1 LFNFGTFLQLIV
13 DGLATGSIYAAL
25 ALAIVLVNQATGMIN
40 FAQGGMAVLA
50 AYLGMTVGNLVSPVA
65 GVTLGIIAGIVAALA
80 LSYAMGAVV
89 ERFVM
94 RRFMGGDPDTAV
106 VATIGLL
113 TLITGL
119 IGLIWTYNYIPYPFF
134 FTGLE
139 SMSLGGLAVSAWSL
153 TTFLT
158 IVAIML
164 LLQALFRWTKLGLG
178 FRAVAD
184 NRASSALSGIKVGRM
199 LQVGWGLAAMLGA
212 IAGVLVAAKIQLV
225 PDMFDTYL
233 VYALAAVIIG
243 GLDSPLGAVLAAWGI
258 AVVENLAAAYV
269 PFVGHDLKIAV
280 PLILMV
286 VLLVLRPQGLFG
298 RKVVV
303 RV

>member
-1 LFNFGTFLQLIV
+1 MNTFVQLVV

-25 ALAIVLVNQATGMIN
+25 ALAIVIVNQTTNLVN

-50 AYLGMTVGNLVSPVA
+50 AYVGMTVTNALIPAIGPTAAIVA
-65 GVTLGIIAGIVAALA
+65 GVLFAVVASFVL
-80 LSYAMGAVV
+80 GAVL

-94 RRFMGGDPDTAV
+94 RRFMGGDPDAAV

-119 IGLIWTYNYIPYPFF
+119 CGLIWTYNYIPYPFF
-134 FTGLE
+134 F
-139 SMSLGGLAVSAWSL
+139 SAGASFTVAGIAISVWSL
-153 TTFLT
+153 TTFIT
-158 IVAIML
+158 ILAMMI
-164 LLQALFRWTKLGLG
+164 LLQLLFRVSKLGLG
-178 FRAVAD
+178 LRAVSI
-184 NRASSALSGIKVGRM
+184 NPSSAALSGIRVGGILM
-199 LQVGWGLAAMLGA
+199 IGWGLAAALGA
-212 IAGVLVAAKIQLV
+212 IAGVLVAAKVQLV
-225 PDMFDTYL
+225 PSMFDAAL
-233 VYALAAVIIG
+233 LYALAAVIIG
-243 GLDSPLGAVLAAWGI
+243 GLDSPIGAVVAAWGI

-280 PLILMV
+280 PF
-286 VLLVLRPQGLFG
+286 VLLFAVLIFKPEGLFG

>member
-1 LFNFGTFLQLIV
+1 MFNFGTFLQLIV

-50 AYLGMTVGNLVSPVA
+50 AYLGMTVGNLVSPALGLV
-65 GVTLGIIAGIVAALA
+65 LGIIVGILAALV
-80 LSYAMGAVV
+80 LSYAMGAVI

-94 RRFMGGDPDTAV
+94 RRFMGGDPDTAI
-106 VATIGLL
+106 VATVGLL

-119 IGLIWTYNYIPYPFF
+119 VGLIWTYNYIQYPFF

-139 SMSLGGLAVSAWSL
+139 SMTIGGIAVSAWSL

-164 LLQALFRWTKLGLG
+164 VLQVLFRWTKLGLG

-212 IAGVLVAAKIQLV
+212 IAGVLVAAKVQLV

-243 GLDSPLGAVLAAWGI
+243 GLDSPLGAVLAGWGI

-269 PFVGHDLKIAV
+269 PFVGHDMKIAV

-286 VLLVLRPQGLFG
+286 VLLILRPQGLFG